1 MLKGFLMK
9 KMLASK
15 IAGLPEEER
24 EKAVRAIEENPELF
38 AKIAEEMEAAIKAGK
53 SQTDVAMEIA
63 QKYGEELKRLM

>member
-1 MLKGFLMK
+1 MK